1 MLASAGSE
9 EGPSGLVEPEAPA
22 GGLAGDLLRT
32 SRPKQWIKNLLVF
45 AAPGAA
51 GVLGHPRA
59 LERAGAAFAI
69 FCAVSAG
76 TYFVNDTLDAAA
88 DRQHPRKRHRP
99 IAAGRI
105 SAPVALGTGA
115 ALTAAGIAAAG
126 VLSTQMLAVTAVYA
140 AITVAYS
147 LRLKH
152 EPVLDM
158 GALASGFVLRAVA
171 GGVATGVPLSNW
183 FIIVASFGSLF
194 MVGGKRHAEH
204 LELGEARAGHRPI
217 LGDYSLGYLRY
228 VRSVSSAVAIAGY
241 CLWAFEKASAP
252 HAAALWFELSI
263 APFVLAILRYAL
275 VLDAGG
281 GGAPEEVVL
290 GDRVIQGLG
299 LIWLLLF
306 GLGVYGA

>member
-1 MLASAGSE
+1 MLASA
-9 EGPSGLVEPEAPA
+9 EPEETAPHRTGVAAA
-22 GGLAGDLLRT
+22 GGLLVDLVQT
-32 SRPKQWIKNLLVF
+32 ARPKQWIKNVLVF

-51 GVLGHPRA
+51 GVLGHARP
-59 LERAGAAFAI
+59 LERAAAAFAI

-76 TYFVNDTLDAAA
+76 TYFFNDTLDAAA
-88 DRQHPRKRHRP
+88 DRQHPRKSRRP
-99 IAAGRI
+99 IAAGRVTVP
-105 SAPVALGTGA
+105 AALAVGTL
-115 ALTAAGIAAAG
+115 LTAAGIGASAA
-126 VLSTQMLAVTAVYA
+126 LSSQMVAVTGAYA
-140 AITVAYS
+140 AITIAYS

-204 LELGEARAGHRPI
+204 VELGEARAGHRPI

-241 CLWAFEKASAP
+241 CLWAFEKAAAP
-252 HAAALWFELSI
+252 GAVALWFELSI

-275 VLDAGG
+275 VIDTGG

-290 GDRVIQGLG
+290 ADRTIQLLG
-299 LIWLLLF
+299 LAWVLLF
-306 GLGVYGA
+306 GLGVYGV